1 MVQQGEAEDEFA
13 SDFCLLVTKSPKI
26 KKKRGSPSFF
36 QEQSIPF
43 SGTGLD
49 FLRVTEKSNWQS
61 ILFPEQSIPFSGAGL
76 DFLRVTEKSK
86 SSPSFFRGQSIPFSG
101 AGLDFLDTAS
111 SNTW

>member
-1 MVQQGEAEDEFA
+1 MVQQGEAEDKFA

-49 FLRVTEKSNWQS
+49 FLRVTEKSK
-61 ILFPEQSIPFSGAGL
+61 G
-76 DFLRVTEKSK
+76 
-86 SSPSFFRGQSIPFSG
+86 SPSFFRGQSIPFSG

-111 SNTW
+111 SNTR

>member
-49 FLRVTEKSNWQS
+49 FLRVTV
-61 ILFPEQSIPFSGAGL
+61 FPEQSIPFSGAGL

-86 SSPSFFRGQSIPFSG
+86 GSPSFFRGQSIPFSG
-101 AGLDFLDTAS
+101 AGLDFLDTTS